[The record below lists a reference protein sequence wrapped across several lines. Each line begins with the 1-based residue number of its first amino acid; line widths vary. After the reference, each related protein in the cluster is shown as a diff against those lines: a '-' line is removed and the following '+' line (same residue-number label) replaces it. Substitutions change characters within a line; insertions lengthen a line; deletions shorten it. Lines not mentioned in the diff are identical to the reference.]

1 MTTPTR
7 SDKELITPQILRDL
21 RTLRVS
27 VFHPADDDGEELV
40 LQLRRIGCQAQAFW
54 PPFPTL
60 SEGTDVVFVAV
71 RPNITLPDWTA
82 CRERLNPT
90 IIAVVTY
97 ENPTVVEAVLKVGVE
112 SVIAS
117 PIKAFGLLATLVVAR
132 QINHQRRM
140 LAKQNQRLEIKLAG
154 LRRVAEAK
162 SILMKAR
169 CISEEE
175 AYQVMREQAMAR
187 RVTVEQIAAAIV
199 DANGILSFKQAS

>member
-1 MTTPTR
+1 MTTPPR
-7 SDKELITPQILRDL
+7 SNQELITPQLLRDL
-21 RTLRVS
+21 RTLRVA
-27 VFHPADDDGEELV
+27 VFHPADEDGEELI
-40 LQLRRIGCQAQAFW
+40 LQLRRIGCQARAFW

-60 SEGTDVVFVAV
+60 TEGTDVVFVAV
-71 RPNITLPDWTA
+71 RPNTTIPDWSA

-97 ENPTVVEAVLKVGVE
+97 ENPTVVEAVLNLGVE

-132 QINHQRRM
+132 QINNQRRT
-140 LAKQNQRLEIKLAG
+140 LVKQNQRLEIKLAG

-169 CISEEE
+169 CISEDA

-187 RVTVEQIAAAIV
+187 RVTVEQIATAIV
-199 DANGILSFKQAS
+199 DANGILSFNRVG